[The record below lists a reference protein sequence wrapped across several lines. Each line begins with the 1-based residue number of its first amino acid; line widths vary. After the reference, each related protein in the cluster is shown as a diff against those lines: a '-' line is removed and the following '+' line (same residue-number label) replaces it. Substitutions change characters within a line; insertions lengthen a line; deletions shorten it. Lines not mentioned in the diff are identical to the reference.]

1 MTFRVSNLTLMA
13 SIGAVLATSLVVPTA
28 QANFAEDKTS
38 SVSLRVDG
46 TTIGIAK
53 NVTNHARE
61 SLNPTFAGGPG
72 AADDFLGTNELTAM
86 YGARPDGSGGNAL
99 AYVPAQGGVVEV
111 TCADSGSQFYQRSQV
126 TLSGFPSSTTD
137 VWAFYDAKVGSG
149 SVVKTFPH
157 FDENRPD
164 PIGAIANTRITDT
177 VNLQKLC
184 NNSTLFVSG
193 TEDTPV
199 IEDTLVIGAGSDAK
213 PTAGVYQNTS
223 TGSVSFDVYVPM
235 NGASNGAN
243 SIFLA
248 LGFVVDVGADGVLD
262 DTSDDVGIETWL
274 SSKPYWNTFG
284 GDEVNVVLPACS
296 SPISTSEPCVESTSG
311 IYSADGTSRLDS
323 GYSVKLTMSGELDDF
338 TANLDLAPT
347 APIGTSGYAIPAG
360 SIARIAVSWPTA
372 GTQYG
377 ALPFGSG
384 DNELN
389 FALAVADTPILV
401 DPTTN
406 INSSITNRWDVQS
419 QSDRIITTMI
429 GQTRRTSDAISRE
442 TWWPQCEVSIVDGA
456 TQQSK
461 CGEGMTGAV
470 TGDFMV
476 FSRVPARVGLMV
488 NPQAGSLAG
497 GLVSTNGQSFT
508 FGAETFLGTA
518 FEFAVAGP
526 SYDFDGNSRT
536 TDGFYYVCIPA
547 AYMTGVFNSSAAD
560 AVENWIGT
568 RDGAQVGTA
577 FATGTC
583 GVGDAN
589 TGVAASLDPFGYS
602 APLFKLAPRAIVAA
616 PAPAPA
622 APAPSAEQSS
632 EPAATQSPEAASA
645 QITQPAASLTP
656 IVFQNP
662 AAVTGSD
669 VKVLSGAQ
677 LATIPA
683 QQFKNLTPAVF
694 KVLTAEQVSEL
705 PLAVVST
712 IRPARL
718 KALSPSAIGG
728 LSAAQLSSL
737 RLASVR
743 QMSAAQVRAITPA
756 NLAST
761 TPLFVSQLKPLM
773 VAALTPAAVQKMS
786 PDQASA
792 IRPASLRQMR
802 VASLRQLDPKAVGA
816 LSIRQLK
823 KLRPK
828 QIKALSEAQLAE
840 LSPSQLRALNLT

>member
-1 MTFRVSNLTLMA
+1 MNLRISNLTLMA

-28 QANFAEDKTS
+28 QASFAEDKTS

-53 NVTNHARE
+53 NVTNAAGE
-61 SLNPTFAGGPG
+61 SLNPTFAGGDQG
-72 AADDFLGTNELTAM
+72 GSGTNELTAM
-86 YGARPDGSGGNAL
+86 YGARPNGSGGNAL
-99 AYVPAQGGVVEV
+99 VYLPAQGGVVEV
-111 TCADSGSQFYQRSQV
+111 TCAGSGSQFYQRSQV

-149 SVVKTFPH
+149 RFVKTFPH

-193 TEDTPV
+193 TEG
-199 IEDTLVIGAGSDAK
+199 TLVIGDGSDAK
-213 PTAGVYQNTS
+213 TTAGVYQNTS

-235 NGASNGAN
+235 NGASDGAN

-248 LGFVVDVGADGVLD
+248 LGFVVDVGANGTLD

-274 SSKPYWNTFG
+274 SSQPYWSTFG
-284 GDEVNVVLPACS
+284 GDEANALLPACS

-311 IYSADGTSRLDS
+311 IFSADGTSRLDG

-384 DNELN
+384 DNALN

-419 QSDRIITTMI
+419 QSDRIVTTMI
-429 GQTRRTSDAISRE
+429 GQTRRTSDAISRD
-442 TWWPQCEVSIVDGA
+442 TWWPQCEVAIVSGA

-470 TGDFMV
+470 TSDFMV

-526 SYDFDGNSRT
+526 SYDFGGNSRS
-536 TDGFYYVCIPA
+536 TDGFYDVCIPA

-705 PLAVVST
+705 PLTVVST

-828 QIKALSEAQLAE
+828 QIKALSQAQLAE

>member
-1 MTFRVSNLTLMA
+1 MTFRISNLTLVA
-13 SIGAVLATSLVVPTA
+13 SIGAVLATSLVVPSA
-28 QANFAEDKTS
+28 QASFAEDKTS

-53 NVTNHARE
+53 NVTNAAGD
-61 SLNPTFAGGPG
+61 SLNSTFAGGPRAG
-72 AADDFLGTNELTAM
+72 DDFLGTNELTAM

-99 AYVPAQGGVVEV
+99 VYLPAQGGVVEV
-111 TCADSGSQFYQRSQV
+111 TCAGGSGSQFYQRSQV
-126 TLSGFPSSTTD
+126 TLSGFPSDEMTR

-177 VNLQKLC
+177 ANLQKLC

-193 TEDTPV
+193 TEG
-199 IEDTLVIGAGSDAK
+199 TLVIGAGSDAK
-213 PTAGVYQNTS
+213 TTAGVFQNTS

-235 NGASNGAN
+235 NGASDGAN

-248 LGFVVDVGADGVLD
+248 LGFVVDVGANGTLD

-274 SSKPYWNTFG
+274 SSQPYWSEFG
-284 GDEVNVVLPACS
+284 GNEVNVVLPTCS

-311 IYSADGTSRLDS
+311 IFSADGTSRLDT

-377 ALPFGSG
+377 TLPFGSG

-429 GQTRRTSDAISRE
+429 GQTRRTSDAISRD

-508 FGAETFLGTA
+508 FGPETFDGTS

-662 AAVTGSD
+662 AAVTGDD

-705 PLAVVST
+705 PLTVVST

>member
-1 MTFRVSNLTLMA
+1 MTFRISNLTLMA

-28 QANFAEDKTS
+28 QASFAEDKTS

-53 NVTNHARE
+53 NVTNAAGE
-61 SLNPTFAGGPG
+61 SLNPTFAGGDQG
-72 AADDFLGTNELTAM
+72 GSGTNELTAM
-86 YGARPDGSGGNAL
+86 YGARPNGSGGNAL
-99 AYVPAQGGVVEV
+99 VYLPAQGGVVEV

-184 NNSTLFVSG
+184 DNSTLFVSG
-193 TEDTPV
+193 TQG
-199 IEDTLVIGAGSDAK
+199 TLDIGAGSDAK
-213 PTAGVYQNTS
+213 TTAGVYQNTS

-235 NGASNGAN
+235 NGASDGAN

-248 LGFVVDVGADGVLD
+248 LGFVVDVGANGTLD

-274 SSKPYWNTFG
+274 SSQPYWSTFG
-284 GDEVNVVLPACS
+284 GDEANALLPACS

-311 IYSADGTSRLDS
+311 IFSADGTSRLDG

-419 QSDRIITTMI
+419 QSDRIVTTMI
-429 GQTRRTSDAISRE
+429 GQTRRTSDAISRD
-442 TWWPQCEVSIVDGA
+442 TWWPQCEVSIVSGA
-456 TQQSK
+456 TQQLK

-470 TGDFMV
+470 TSDFMV

-526 SYDFDGNSRT
+526 SYDFDGNSRS

-547 AYMTGVFNSSAAD
+547 AYMTDVFNSSAAD

-583 GVGDAN
+583 GAGDAN
-589 TGVAASLDPFGYS
+589 SGVVASLDPFGYS

-705 PLAVVST
+705 PLTVVST

-828 QIKALSEAQLAE
+828 QIKALSQAQLAE

>member
-1 MTFRVSNLTLMA
+1 MTFRISNLTLVA
-13 SIGAVLATSLVVPTA
+13 SIGAVLATSLVVPSA
-28 QANFAEDKTS
+28 QASFAENKTS

-46 TTIGIAK
+46 TTIGVSK
-53 NVTNHARE
+53 NVTNAAGD
-61 SLNPTFAGGPG
+61 SLNPAFAGGNQDG
-72 AADDFLGTNELTAM
+72 TGTNELTAM
-86 YGARPDGSGGNAL
+86 YGARPNGSGGNAL
-99 AYVPAQGGVVEV
+99 VYLPAQGGVVEV
-111 TCADSGSQFYQRSQV
+111 PCADSGSQFYQRSQV

-157 FDENRPD
+157 FDENRPN

-193 TEDTPV
+193 TEG
-199 IEDTLVIGAGSDAK
+199 TLVIGAGSDAK
-213 PTAGVYQNTS
+213 TTAGVYQNTS

-235 NGASNGAN
+235 NGASDGAN

-248 LGFVVDVGADGVLD
+248 LGFVVDVGANGTLD

-274 SSKPYWNTFG
+274 SSQPYWSTFG
-284 GDEVNVVLPACS
+284 GDEANALLPACS

-323 GYSVKLTMSGELDDF
+323 GYSVKLTMSGGLDDF

-419 QSDRIITTMI
+419 QSDRIVTTMI
-429 GQTRRTSDAISRE
+429 GQTRRTSDAISRD
-442 TWWPQCEVSIVDGA
+442 TWWPQCEVSIVSGA
-456 TQQSK
+456 TQQLK

-470 TGDFMV
+470 TSDFMV

-497 GLVSTNGQSFT
+497 GLVSTNGQSFA
-508 FGAETFLGTA
+508 FGPETFDGTS

-602 APLFKLAPRAIVAA
+602 APLFKLAPRAIVAD
-616 PAPAPA
+616 PAPEAA

-632 EPAATQSPEAASA
+632 EPEVDQSPEAAST
-645 QITQPAASLTP
+645 QIAQPAASIKP
-656 IVFQNP
+656 IIFQNP
-662 AAVTGSD
+662 GAVTGDD

-683 QQFKNLTPAVF
+683 QQFKNLVPSVF

-705 PLAVVST
+705 PLTLVSY

-728 LSAAQLSSL
+728 FSAAQLSSL

-743 QMSAAQVRAITPA
+743 KMSPAQLRAITPA
-756 NLAST
+756 NLAGT

-773 VAALTPAAVQKMS
+773 VAALTPAAVQKMT

-840 LSPSQLRALNLT
+840 LGSRQLRALNLT

>member
-1 MTFRVSNLTLMA
+1 MTFRISNLTLVA
-13 SIGAVLATSLVVPTA
+13 SIGAVLATSLVVPAA
-28 QANFAEDKTS
+28 QASFAADKTS

-46 TTIGIAK
+46 TTIGVSK
-53 NVTNHARE
+53 NVTNAAGD
-61 SLNPTFAGGPG
+61 SLNPAFAGGNQDG
-72 AADDFLGTNELTAM
+72 AGTNELTAM
-86 YGARPDGSGGNAL
+86 YGARPNGSGGNAL
-99 AYVPAQGGVVEV
+99 VYLPAQGGVVEV

-149 SVVKTFPH
+149 RFVKTFPH

-164 PIGAIANTRITDT
+164 PIGAIANTRITDPL
-177 VNLQKLC
+177 NLQKLC
-184 NNSTLFVSG
+184 DNSTLFVSG
-193 TEDTPV
+193 TQS
-199 IEDTLVIGAGSDAK
+199 TLDIGAGSDAK
-213 PTAGVYQNTS
+213 TTAGVYQNTS

-235 NGASNGAN
+235 NGASDGAN

-248 LGFVVDVGADGVLD
+248 LGFVVDVGANGTLD

-274 SSKPYWNTFG
+274 SSKPYWSTFG
-284 GDEVNVVLPACS
+284 GDEANALLPACS
-296 SPISTSEPCVESTSG
+296 SPISTSEPCIESTSG

-389 FALAVADTPILV
+389 FGLAVADTPILV

-419 QSDRIITTMI
+419 QSDRIVTTMI
-429 GQTRRTSDAISRE
+429 GQTRRTSDAISRD
-442 TWWPQCEVSIVDGA
+442 TWWPQCEVAIVSGA

-470 TGDFMV
+470 TSDFMV
-476 FSRVPARVGLMV
+476 FSRVPATMGLMV
-488 NPQAGSLAG
+488 NSQAGSLAG
-497 GLVSTNGQSFT
+497 GLVSTNGQSFA
-508 FGAETFLGTA
+508 FGTETFAGTS

-526 SYDFDGNSRT
+526 SYDFDGNSRS

-616 PAPAPA
+616 PAPAPG

-632 EPAATQSPEAASA
+632 EPEVDQSPEAASS
-645 QITQPAASLTP
+645 QIAQPAASIKP
-656 IVFQNP
+656 IIFQNP
-662 AAVTGSD
+662 GAVTGDD

-683 QQFKNLTPAVF
+683 QQFKNLVPSVF
-694 KVLTAEQVSEL
+694 TVLTAEQVAEL
-705 PLAVVST
+705 PLTLVSY

-728 LSAAQLSSL
+728 FSAAQLSSL

-743 QMSAAQVRAITPA
+743 KMSPAQLRAITPA
-756 NLAST
+756 NLAGT
-761 TPLFVSQLKPLM
+761 TPLFVSQLKPKM
-773 VAALTPAAVQKMS
+773 VAALTPAAVRKMS

-828 QIKALSEAQLAE
+828 QIRALSQAQLVE